1 MRTQEQIAYE
11 QRAKSKTLN
20 TLHRKKH
27 PNSRWF
33 NTPIEP
39 RREEEPSRPAI
50 VKKLMKDK
58 GKMYY

>member
-1 MRTQEQIAYE
+1 MRTPEQIAYE
-11 QRAKSKTLN
+11 QRAKTKTLS

-39 RREEEPSRPAI
+39 RREEEPS
-50 VKKLMKDK
+50 
-58 GKMYY
+58 